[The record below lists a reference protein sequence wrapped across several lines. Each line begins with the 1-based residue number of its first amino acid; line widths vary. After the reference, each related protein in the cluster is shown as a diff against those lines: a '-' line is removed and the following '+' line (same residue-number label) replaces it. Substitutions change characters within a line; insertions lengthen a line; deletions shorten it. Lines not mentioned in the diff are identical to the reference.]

1 MNVHDATE
9 IAYQNGYEQAQK
21 DAVMSDHQRLVR
33 LLGEAIAYGV
43 KYRNSAV
50 TCNEYAAQYLMAH
63 GVTLSLDKPIPV
75 YTLDELAKR
84 YGKFESVRT
93 N

>member
-9 IAYQNGYEQAQK
+9 IAYKNGYNQGKK
-21 DAVMSDHQRLVR
+21 DAVVSDHQRLVR

-43 KYRNSAV
+43 KYRNSQV

-63 GVTLSLDKPIPV
+63 GVTLSSDKPIPV
-75 YTLDELAKR
+75 YTPDELAKR
-84 YGKFESVRT
+84 YGKNGEV
-93 N
+93 